1 MTIITSDRDVVE
13 FRSSGIIGIAFNRVL
28 KFVARAIDAHC
39 TRRQQKIDRKAFL
52 NLVGK
57 EDWIYDDMGVHRG
70 DVEWAATL
78 PLNINAAKELEKI
91 RGRNSRLK

>member
-1 MTIITSDRDVVE
+1 MTIISSDRDVVE
-13 FRSSGIIGIAFNRVL
+13 FRSSGIIGIAFDRFL
-28 KFVARAIDAHC
+28 KATASAIDAYC
-39 TRRQQKIDRKAFL
+39 TRRQQKIDRKAFM

-91 RGRNSRLK
+91 RGRNTRLK

>member
-1 MTIITSDRDVVE
+1 MTIITSDQEVIE
-13 FRSSGIIGIAFNRVL
+13 FRSSGVIGIAFNRLL
-28 KFVARAIDAHC
+28 KGAAALINAHC
-39 TRRQQKIDRKAFL
+39 ERRQQKIDRKAFM

-57 EDWIYDDMGVHRG
+57 EDWIYSDMGVHRG

-91 RGRNSRLK
+91 RGRNTRLN

>member
-1 MTIITSDRDVVE
+1 MTIISSDREIIE
-13 FRSSGIIGIAFNRVL
+13 FRSSGIIGIAFDRLL
-28 KFVARAIDAHC
+28 KATAALIDAHC
-39 TRRQQKIDRKAFL
+39 VRRQQKIDRKAFM

-57 EDWIYDDMGVHRG
+57 DEWIYNDMGVHRG

-91 RGRNSRLK
+91 RGRNTRLR